1 MSRIAKQRQT
11 WMGVFIVI
19 LVIAFS
25 GGVTPVAAANEDQP
39 QLENTQ
45 DTLGAH
51 HLFLTEAM
59 NKAFSVIESILK
71 DPNLTETAKQ
81 RKILNFLRVV
91 RYGPENKDYFSVI
104 DLQGKMIVD
113 PYLPELEGKDLS
125 QFTDL
130 NGQQMFKDILQTIN
144 DQGEGFINHQWPR
157 YDQKNAVPKVT
168 FVRQH
173 TQFPWAVM
181 TGVYLDTIEAYE
193 IPFADLTIPLDPGS
207 FTNDRKAVSPIVAA
221 P

>member
-1 MSRIAKQRQT
+1 MPNKANPRRTRRGA
-11 WMGVFIVI
+11 FIVLLI
-19 LVIAFS
+19 LAFCS
-25 GGVTPVAAANEDQP
+25 WVGPVTAANEEQP
-39 QLENTQ
+39 EIDATL

-51 HLFLTEAM
+51 HVFLTEAM
-59 NKAFSVIESILK
+59 NKAFSVIETILK
-71 DPNLTETAKQ
+71 DPNLNDTAKQ

-104 DLQGKMIVD
+104 DLQGKMVLD

-130 NGQQMFKDILQTIN
+130 NGQQMFKDILQTVRDN
-144 DQGEGFINHQWPR
+144 GEGFINHQWPR

-173 TQFPWAVM
+173 TQFPWAIL

-207 FTNDRKAVSPIVAA
+207 FTNDRKTASPVTASQ
-221 P
+221 